1 MSISTKIADLIRKMR
16 IAYPETAKLTDD
28 EIVARLVPAAKI
40 AKSNG
45 VSDADVE
52 AVLSQLVSPTPGMMR
67 EPAWLEAFAAAI
79 HRRAQEQ
86 KEREARE
93 RAGLDAAIGTPHE
106 ASASGNV
113 TKTTTASAPAE
124 TPVERARRLAGINS
138 PAEAPAKTEHM
149 SRRVAKANA
158 PRPASELLEHRAA
171 MLKAE
176 RASAGTTISS
186 AQAYSAV
193 LTDPKH
199 AALAKQVR
207 EEEQAA
213 AGVRH

>member
-1 MSISTKIADLIRKMR
+1 MSDTSQKISDLIKKMR
-16 IAYPETAKLTDD
+16 VAYPETAKMTDD

-52 AVLSQLVSPTPGMMR
+52 AVLQQLVSPTPGMMR

-79 HRRAQEQ
+79 HRRAEEQ
-86 KEREARE
+86 KECEKRE

-113 TKTTTASAPAE
+113 TKNATASV
-124 TPVERARRLAGINS
+124 PVG
-138 PAEAPAKTEHM
+138 AKTAAM
-149 SRRVAKANA
+149 ADRMTKASA
-158 PRPASELLEHRAA
+158 PRPASELLEHRAK

-176 RASAGTTISS
+176 LATSGRTITS
-186 AQAYSAV
+186 AQAYSRV
-193 LTDPKH
+193 LTDPQH
-199 AALAKQVR
+199 AALAKSVR
-207 EEEQAA
+207 DEEMAA
-213 AGVRH
+213 ANIR